1 MLRTV
6 GLILFEVFYLIG
18 TLFSR
23 PRLRRLQRAGDSAG
37 VRRLVEGV
45 AHGWAAATLRH
56 TGADITVEGRENLP
70 PDDRPVVFVANHQS
84 YFDIPLI
91 TAAIDRPRPFIAKQE
106 VRKVPIVRGWMDA
119 WHCVFVNRTD
129 ARAAAAAFR
138 DAAREVADGGSL
150 IVFAE
155 GTRSR
160 DGQVHEFKS
169 GSFRIAQLAKAAVV
183 PCCIDGTRNML
194 EGNGMRLRARAKIRL
209 RILPMIDTAAY
220 TREDWKALPEA
231 CRGEIEAALA
241 DMRQDSPENS

>member
-23 PRLRRLQRAGDSAG
+23 PRLRRLERAGDAAG
-37 VRRLVEGV
+37 VRRLIEGV
-45 AHGWAAATLRH
+45 ALGWAGATLRH
-56 TGADITVEGRENLP
+56 VRADITVEGKENLP
-70 PDDRPVVFVANHQS
+70 PDDTPVVFVANHQS

-91 TAAIDRPRPFIAKQE
+91 TVGIDRPRPFIAKQE
-106 VRKVPIVRGWMDA
+106 VRRVPIVRGWMDA

-138 DAAREVADGGSL
+138 DAAKEVAGGGSL

-160 DGQVHEFKS
+160 DGQVHEFKA
-169 GSFRIAQLAKAAVV
+169 GSFRIAQLARAVVV
-183 PCCIDGTRNML
+183 PCCIDGTRAIL
-194 EGNGMRLRARAKIRL
+194 EGNGMRVKPGMKIRL
-209 RILPMIDTAAY
+209 RILPAVDTSAY
-220 TREDWKALPEA
+220 TRDDWKALPQTCKEQIETA
-231 CRGEIEAALA
+231 LSEMRGSL
-241 DMRQDSPENS
+241 

>member
-23 PRLRRLQRAGDSAG
+23 PRLRRLQRAGDTAG
-37 VRRLVEGV
+37 VRSLIESV
-45 AHGWAAATLRH
+45 AGAWAAATLRH
-56 TGADITVEGRENLP
+56 VRADITLEGRENLP
-70 PDDRPVVFVANHQS
+70 PDNTPVVFVSNHQS

-91 TAAIDRPRPFIAKQE
+91 TVGIDRPRPFIAKQE
-106 VRKVPIVRGWMDA
+106 VRKIPIVRGWMDA

-138 DAAREVADGGSL
+138 DAAKEVAGGGSL

-160 DGQVHEFKS
+160 DGQVHEFKA
-169 GSFRIAQLAKAAVV
+169 GSFRIAQLAKVTVV
-183 PCCIDGTRNML
+183 PCCIDGTRAVL
-194 EGNGMRLRARAKIRL
+194 EGNGMRVKRNAKIRL
-209 RILPMIDTAAY
+209 RILPAVDTSAY
-220 TREDWKALPEA
+220 TREDWKALPEI
-231 CRGEIEAALA
+231 CRSNIEKALS
-241 DMRQDSPENS
+241 DMRNAG